1 MLTAL
6 DEYAR
11 LAPVLLDPVCTT
23 APAGSIKCIYHPP
36 TTPRSA
42 RLMTGVSAQSCSLR
56 YGPSS
61 EDLCALIYHLCST
74 AQLAVYQC
82 PFIGRLRASS
92 PPLAKRVGSATE
104 RCLRVSL
111 RASDVFDLR
120 LVGVLLWSGG
130 NTGMCVQANGIV
142 RHQIRAALCIFEH
155 GWGGHAT
162 VWVWC

>member
-74 AQLAVYQC
+74 ALLAVYQC
-82 PFIGRLRASS
+82 PPVHRQVACFLASTSEESRQRYREVPACVIACVGHVRSTTRRCVTMVRWQHWHVRSSKRYRS
-92 PPLAKRVGSATE
+92 PPNS
-104 RCLRVSL
+104 S
-111 RASDVFDLR
+111 S
-120 LVGVLLWSGG
+120 S
-130 NTGMCVQANGIV
+130 MHI
-142 RHQIRAALCIFEH
+142 
-155 GWGGHAT
+155 
-162 VWVWC
+162 